1 MSDNC
6 PKCWADLQTPL
17 FCESCEEVLEA
28 RSSGDGTSPYRILGV
43 AEQFDLDR
51 MALRKRLLL
60 LSRRLHP
67 DVHRT
72 ADEETRE
79 RAERN
84 TAELNSA
91 FELLENEFRR
101 ADWLVKSLG
110 GPDEET
116 ERQMPQAF
124 LIEVLEWNETIE
136 DAQASAH
143 GSDERA
149 RLEGLEGE
157 LQEERRGLMGEV
169 SSMLNPLPERDAPGL
184 AEVRRKLNAVRYLDR
199 ALHQIAE
206 LRLEQANT
214 PTP

>member
-17 FCESCEEVLEA
+17 FCESCDEVLETQVSNDSA
-28 RSSGDGTSPYRILGV
+28 SPYRILGV
-43 AEQFDLDR
+43 EPQFDLDR
-51 MALRKRLLL
+51 MTLRKRLLR
-60 LSRRLHP
+60 LSRHLHP

-72 ADEETRE
+72 ADDETRE

-84 TAELNSA
+84 TAELNAA
-91 FELLENEFRR
+91 FEILEDEFRR

-110 GPDEET
+110 GPDEEA

-124 LIEVLEWNETIE
+124 LMEVLEWNEAIE
-136 DAQASAH
+136 DAQNSSP

-149 RLEGLEGE
+149 RLESLENELRGE
-157 LQEERRGLMGEV
+157 RESVMGEV
-169 SSMLNPLPERDAPGL
+169 ASMLNPLPQMNAPGL
-184 AEVRRKLNAVRYLDR
+184 TEVRQKLNAVRYLDR